1 MFGWFKKKVVEE
13 KIPEK
18 SNAPT
23 YQERYDKFCE
33 ENSEKIKKLRERKNK
48 FQIGDCVKSIYQ
60 NSPEMTVFSSSNFYF
75 DVRWENHTNGF
86 YNFYLQEYVPKVVV
100 KYFKDGEL
108 VTLQFYENELI
119 LASRKDS

>member
-13 KIPEK
+13 K
-18 SNAPT
+18 SNVHT
-23 YQERYDKFCE
+23 YQEQLDKYYE

-75 DVRWENHTNGF
+75 DVCLENHTNGF

-108 VTLQFYENELI
+108 TTLQFYENELI

>member
-13 KIPEK
+13 K
-18 SNAPT
+18 SNVPT
-23 YQERYDKFCE
+23 YQEQYDKFCE

-48 FQIGDCVKSIYQ
+48 FQMGDVVKTIYA
-60 NSPEMTVFSSSNFYF
+60 NSPEMTVYRSNNFHFDVVWKTCINGIYNFYF
-75 DVRWENHTNGF
+75 R
-86 YNFYLQEYVPKVVV
+86 EYIPNVVV

-108 VTLQFYENELI
+108 TTLQFYENELI